1 MRSTGESAKPRV
13 VAGISSVIM
22 LAVALSMLP
31 RAAQAEGLMQAYRKA
46 LTQDMT
52 LVAAL
57 EARNAAIEARPQA
70 VSSFLPQLN
79 ANAGYARERYH
90 YESDAAATAG
100 VPDEVSDP
108 EPDAADDVRLSGSRR
123 EWSLS
128 LRQTLWSFAAFHQ
141 LQSASLDVASAEASY
156 RAAQQEL
163 MLRVAQA
170 YFDVLAASDALF
182 ANKAERESYA
192 TLLDQAQKRL
202 STGLGARIGVDE
214 ARAFHELTAQSV
226 IDSETALMDAQR
238 ALAQI
243 TGTLD
248 LAVTPLAEEIPLRR
262 PDPES
267 ADEWA
272 QAASRNNYSVLA
284 ASLNVDSAERT
295 VAATRAQHLPSLQL
309 QGTVGHTAL
318 SPQLGSDYRAD
329 SLGVYVDWPIFS
341 GGLVRSRVR
350 EARALQRG
358 AEASLESAR
367 RDVDRQ
373 ARLAYRGV
381 IAGIHKLQSNRR
393 AVNANRTALNASR
406 SGVEVGTRTEFDLL
420 NAQNNYYAALRSYY
434 QSRYDYLTSLLQLK
448 ALAGR
453 LVEADLL
460 AIDTLLDADAKRS
473 QP

>member
-1 MRSTGESAKPRV
+1 MRSTGESAKSRV
-13 VAGISSVIM
+13 VESISSAIV
-22 LAVALSMLP
+22 LAVALCMLP
-31 RAAQAEGLMQAYRKA
+31 GVAQAEGLMQAYRQA

-70 VSSFLPQLN
+70 VSNFLPQLN
-79 ANAGYARERYH
+79 ANAGYAREHYH
-90 YESDAAATAG
+90 YESDAAG
-100 VPDEVSDP
+100 VPDDPSDP

-128 LRQTLWSFAAFHQ
+128 LTQTLWSFEAFHQ

-156 RAAQQEL
+156 RAAQQDL

-170 YFDVLAASDALF
+170 YFEVLAASDALF
-182 ANKAERESYA
+182 ANQAERESYA
-192 TLLDQAQKRL
+192 TLVDQAQKRL

-214 ARAFHELTAQSV
+214 ARAFYELTAQSV

-248 LAVTPLAEEIPLRR
+248 LVVTPLAEEIPLRR

-267 ADEWA
+267 ADDWA
-272 QAASRNNYSVLA
+272 QAASRSNYSVLA
-284 ASLNVDSAERT
+284 ASLDADSAERT

-309 QGTVGHTAL
+309 QGTLGHTAL

-350 EARALQRG
+350 EASALQRG

-381 IAGIHKLQSNRR
+381 IAGIHKLQSNQR
-393 AVNANRTALNASR
+393 AVNANRTALDASR

-434 QSRYDYLTSLLQLK
+434 QSRYDYLTNLLRLK

-453 LVEADLL
+453 LVEADLV
-460 AIDTLLDADAKRS
+460 AIDALLDADAKRS